1 MKKTTCNFF
10 NLILTISL
18 LITVLACRSKS
29 KIQANASA
37 NCIELKIEDF
47 KKNACSNGASI
58 KQYSFQNKT
67 VYAFLPGNCG
77 ADMTT
82 EVIDENCKT
91 LGFLGGIIG
100 NTQINGESFPI
111 NQSTKII
118 WESN

>member
-1 MKKTTCNFF
+1 MKKTGSYLSNIFLTFLLLFLLMCCN
-10 NLILTISL
+10 
-18 LITVLACRSKS
+18 SKN
-29 KIQANASA
+29 KTQTSA
-37 NCIELKIEDF
+37 KPNCIEMKIVDF
-47 KKNACSNGASI
+47 KKTACHVGASI
-58 KQYSFQNKT
+58 KQFNFQNKT

-91 LGFLGGIIG
+91 LGFLGGIMG
-100 NTQINGESFPI
+100 NTQINGEKFPI